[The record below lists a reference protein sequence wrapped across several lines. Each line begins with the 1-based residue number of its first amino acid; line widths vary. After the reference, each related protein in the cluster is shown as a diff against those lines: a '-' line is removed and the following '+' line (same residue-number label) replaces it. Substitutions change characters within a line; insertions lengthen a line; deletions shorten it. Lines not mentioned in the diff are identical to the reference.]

1 MAPCTVF
8 TASAVRAV
16 LKLQPVMALML
27 LVMTESLRPW
37 DGALRGALLFGL
49 SGRRGEPLFS

>member
-8 TASAVRAV
+8 TASAVRGV
-16 LKLQPVMALML
+16 LKLQSVMAMML